1 MVGPRRPGLDPSTTA
16 LPSGGGSTAVPTG
29 GEPVALGGTTGTR
42 PNEATQPTAIDV
54 IEAGGGRT
62 SIPASTGTTISNAG
76 TATASELT
84 EARETL
90 RTLGDPRATEALR
103 RVEQR
108 AAVEIPIRA
117 RLATARANG
126 RMPSEVP
133 GIVRE
138 RQGRATFYPADEALM
153 PFELDRTQA
162 DGLPKDVLV
171 IARVTKKSIE
181 VVDENGNNVKAT
193 LYTLRHERAAKLDGH
208 FTAIVD
214 LVDGTPHLR
223 DLATGSLHPADTTLK
238 AGTVVAGHLD
248 PSGRVVLDETIAVGE
263 SAHARSWTVAASQ
276 HLDPTFP
283 VKAVE
288 EAATILKHPGL
299 DDPSLV
305 DRRAEPFF
313 AIDNHGSK
321 DIDQAMRLTRRS
333 DGGFVLQY
341 ALADMAHAVKPGMAL
356 WDEALER
363 GASFYLPGVNVPM
376 QPRDVCERGVS
387 LNAHEDHRALVITV
401 ELDASGKVEK
411 TSSERAIIHSQAQ
424 LTYPGV
430 SAFLEGKAGIDKDDQ
445 GQDVPKVVKDQLATF
460 QALGTVLQQKAHQR
474 GVVSPERRET
484 RIGLDGARFF
494 LHEVESDLASGLN
507 AELSILANCAGAS
520 QLASTGIPGI
530 EAPGIF
536 RVHPP
541 PGPEKLEALRRLIG
555 AIVDA
560 NRAPASWHWQQGEA
574 LNDWVERV
582 RTMPTTEREHALAVA
597 LQNQVIGIQVASEYA
612 RKPELHSGLM
622 VEGYGRFTA
631 PMREVV
637 GLLSHATLVQLESL
651 KRVRA
656 LGVPDAD
663 LKPLWQHMLLGAL
676 VRPSELAAERAA
688 LAKRAAALE
697 DLRGPALVTAARALL
712 ADIARGPALTDA
724 ERKAVDATIDR
735 TVSSGNS
742 SRMKQK
748 QCDNASTRLLFDDL
762 FLSDLGGVAAGNPNA
777 PMREGTVI
785 NASPGRLTV
794 LLKNPEVEVKIGRED
809 LGDAMLLDRDGAEVR
824 YTHKNGQQCSV
835 LVGAPVRIR
844 ATFHDGEKLH
854 FAIVD

>member
-1 MVGPRRPGLDPSTTA
+1 MVGPRRPGVDPSAPVVT
-16 LPSGGGSTAVPTG
+16 TG
-29 GEPVALGGTTGTR
+29 GAAPITGSQAAAGAEVTTPSETAQPVALDT
-42 PNEATQPTAIDV
+42 
-54 IEAGGGRT
+54 IEASGGRSSVNT
-62 SIPASTGTTISNAG
+62 TPATVVATAG
-76 TATASELT
+76 TATAIELA
-84 EARETL
+84 EAHEVL
-90 RTLGDPRATEALR
+90 RNLGDPNATEALR

-126 RMPSEVP
+126 RVPSEVP
-133 GIVRE
+133 GILRE
-138 RQGRATFYPADEALM
+138 RQGRVTFYPADEALL
-153 PFELDRTQA
+153 PFELDRAKA
-162 DGLPKDVLV
+162 DGLPRDVLL
-171 IARVTKKSIE
+171 IARVTKRSVE
-181 VVDENGNNVKAT
+181 LVDEHGNNVKAT
-193 LYTLRHERAAKLDGH
+193 LYALRQERAGKLGGH

-223 DLATGSLHPADTTLK
+223 DLATGHLHHAATTLK

-248 PSGRVVLDETIAVGE
+248 PSGQVVLDETIAAGE
-263 SAHARSWTVAASQ
+263 SAQARSWNVAAGQ

-283 VKAVE
+283 VQATA
-288 EAATILKHPGL
+288 EAAAILKDPGL
-299 DDPSLV
+299 ADPSLV

-321 DIDQAMRLTRRS
+321 DIDQAMRLTRRA

-376 QPRDVCERGVS
+376 QPRDVCEKAVS
-387 LNAHEDHRALVITV
+387 LNAHEDHRAMVITV
-401 ELDASGKVEK
+401 ELDKHGKVEK
-411 TSSERAIIHSQAQ
+411 TSSERAVIHSQAQ

-430 SAFLEGKAGIDKDDQ
+430 SAYLEGRAGIDKDDH
-445 GQDVPKVVKDQLATF
+445 GHDVPKVVQDQLAVF
-460 QALGTVLQQKAHQR
+460 HALGSALQRRSHER
-474 GVVSPERRET
+474 GVVSPERREM
-484 RIGLDGARFF
+484 RIGLDGGKFL

-520 QLASTGIPGI
+520 QLADTGIPGI

-541 PGPEKLEALRRLIG
+541 PGREKLEALRRLVD

-560 NRAPASWHWQQGEA
+560 NHAPASWHWQQGEA
-574 LNDWVERV
+574 LNDWVDRV
-582 RTMPTTEREHALAVA
+582 RALATTEREHALAVA
-597 LQNQVIGIQVASEYA
+597 LQNQVIGIQVSSEYA
-612 RKPELHSGLM
+612 RTPELHSGLM

-656 LGVPDAD
+656 LGVSDAD
-663 LKPLWQHMLLGAL
+663 LKPLWQHLLLGAL
-676 VRPSELAAERAA
+676 VRPSELSSERAA
-688 LAKRAAALE
+688 LAKRAVALE
-697 DLRGPALVTAARALL
+697 GLRGPALLSAARALL
-712 ADIARGPALTDA
+712 ADLALAPALTDA
-724 ERKAVDATIDR
+724 ERKSVDATVDR
-735 TVSSGNS
+735 AVASGNS

-762 FLSDLGGVAAGNPNA
+762 FLSDLGGVPAGSPNA
-777 PMREGTVI
+777 PMRDGTVI

-844 ATFHDGEKLH
+844 ATYHDGEKLH

>member
-1 MVGPRRPGLDPSTTA
+1 MVGPRRPGLDPSTPVVNA
-16 LPSGGGSTAVPTG
+16 GGGAPITSAGETAAVGATGSEPTESTH
-29 GEPVALGGTTGTR
+29 PVV
-42 PNEATQPTAIDV
+42 IDV
-54 IEAGGGRT
+54 IEAAGGHATMPVSPG
-62 SIPASTGTTISNAG
+62 STITNAG
-76 TATASELT
+76 TATITELH
-84 EARETL
+84 EAHEAL
-90 RTLGDPRATEALR
+90 RNAGDPQATEALR

-133 GIVRE
+133 GILRE
-138 RQGRATFYPADEALM
+138 RQGRITFYPADESLL
-153 PFELDRTQA
+153 PFELDRA
-162 DGLPKDVLV
+162 KAAGLPRDVLL
-171 IARVTKKSIE
+171 IARVTKKSVE
-181 VVDENGNNVKAT
+181 LVDENGNNVKAT
-193 LYTLRHERAAKLDGH
+193 LYALRQERAAKLGGH

-223 DLATGSLHPADTTLK
+223 DLATGDLHLAPTTLK
-238 AGTVVAGHLD
+238 AGTVVAGHVD
-248 PSGRVVLDETIAVGE
+248 PRGQIVLDETIAAGE
-263 SAHARSWTVAASQ
+263 SAQARSWTIAAGQ

-283 VKAVE
+283 VEASA
-288 EAATILKHPGL
+288 EAAALLKSPGL

-305 DRRAEPFF
+305 DRKSEPFF

-341 ALADMAHAVKPGMAL
+341 ALADMAYAVKPGMAL

-363 GASFYLPGVNVPM
+363 GASFYLPGINVPM
-376 QPRDVCERGVS
+376 QPREICERGVS

-401 ELDASGKVEK
+401 ELDANGKVEK
-411 TSSERAIIHSQAQ
+411 RTSERAFIHSQAQ

-430 SAFLEGKAGIDKDDQ
+430 SAFLEGRAGLDKDDQ
-445 GQDVPKVVKDQLATF
+445 GHDVPKVVKDQLTIF
-460 QALGTVLQQKAHQR
+460 HALGSVLQRQAHQR

-484 RIGLDGARFF
+484 RIGLDGSKFF
-494 LHEVESDLASGLN
+494 LHAVESDLASGLN

-541 PGPEKLEALRRLIG
+541 PGPEKLEALRRLVG

-560 NRAPASWHWQQGEA
+560 NHAPASWHWQQGEA
-574 LNDWVERV
+574 LNDWVDRV
-582 RTMPTTEREHALAVA
+582 RTLPTTEREHALAVA
-597 LQNQVIGIQVASEYA
+597 LQNQVIGIQVASEYS

-637 GLLSHATLVQLESL
+637 GLLSHATLVQLEAL

-656 LGVPDAD
+656 LGVADAE
-663 LKPLWQHMLLGAL
+663 LKPLWEHMLLGAL
-676 VRPSELAAERAA
+676 VRPSELSAERAT
-688 LAKRAAALE
+688 LAKRAVALE
-697 DLRGPALVTAARALL
+697 TLRGPALLGAARALL
-712 ADIARGPALTDA
+712 ADIAGAPALSDA
-724 ERKAVDATIDR
+724 ERKAVDATVQR
-735 TVSSGNS
+735 AVGSGNS

-748 QCDNASTRLLFDDL
+748 QCENAATRLLFDDL
-762 FLSDLGGVAAGNPNA
+762 FRSDLGGVAAGNPNA

-844 ATFHDGEKLH
+844 ATYHDGEKLH